1 MKKKHR
7 ILKVIDKSD
16 DYGKKKGYLF
26 DIPFRVLLTAK
37 SQQGKTTTIVNFLLN
52 PNFYKGDFKP
62 EDIYIISPSLSN
74 DPKLQVIVEELD
86 IPDENL
92 MEDYDEKVVK
102 ALYDLIESEYDYA
115 IYKWSDMLYSYYDKD
130 NN

>member
-37 SQQGKTTTIVNFLLN
+37 SQQGKTTTIVNFLLHR
-52 PNFYKGDFKP
+52 NFYSGDLKP
-62 EDIYIISPSLSN
+62 DDMSILSPSL
-74 DPKLQVIVEELD
+74 
-86 IPDENL
+86 
-92 MEDYDEKVVK
+92 
-102 ALYDLIESEYDYA
+102 
-115 IYKWSDMLYSYYDKD
+115 
-130 NN
+130 